1 MSQAPRKK
9 RRRAVPKNI
18 TEKTDREIM
27 TTLFGK
33 RVMKEVDL
41 VLEEQD
47 KKRSKRVMD
56 VS

>member
-1 MSQAPRKK
+1 M
-9 RRRAVPKNI
+9 PKNI

-33 RVMKEVDL
+33 SVMKEVDL
-41 VLEEQD
+41 VLAEQA
-47 KKRSKRVMD
+47 KKQSNRSMD